1 MNDEWTWRIDM
12 VYERVYKCHTYK
24 YIIRK
29 NKQTIYNKQHFK
41 YDEERIM
48 KIMSNIQKG
57 RE

>member
-1 MNDEWTWRIDM
+1 M

-29 NKQTIYNKQHFK
+29 NKQTVYNKEYFQ

-48 KIMSNIQKG
+48 KIMSNMMKQT
-57 RE
+57 E